1 MLSYLEISKENLIH
15 NFKTLR
21 DFLHEKTKIV
31 SVVKA
36 NAYGHGQDE
45 VVGILEPLTDYFG
58 IDDIEELRKLRAVSK
73 KPALV
78 LGYVA
83 KSDLEE
89 AVELGGILVIYDLER
104 AKILDGIGERLG
116 KKIKIHVKIDAA
128 LGRQGILVGE
138 AEDFARKLAGMENLE
153 VEAVYAHFANIE
165 DTSDFSHAQK
175 QIDEFQKA
183 VESFKRGGFENI
195 QVHISATSGVLA
207 YEQDKGLSDIV
218 RPGIGLY
225 GMWPSNDLRKKIEA
239 SGIIFKPVMR
249 WISHVAQIKTVPEGY
264 SVGYGLTYVTSRETK
279 VAVIPQGYSDGFDRG
294 LSNKGEVLIK
304 GTRCPVLG
312 RVAMNIFVVDV
323 THLAEL
329 ETEEE
334 VVLLG
339 CQGHEEI
346 TAEEI
351 AEKLETINY
360 EITTRVS
367 ALLPRVIV

>member
-1 MLSYLEISKENLIH
+1 M
-15 NFKTLR
+15 
-21 DFLHEKTKIV
+21 
-31 SVVKA
+31 
-36 NAYGHGQDE
+36 
-45 VVGILEPLTDYFG
+45 
-58 IDDIEELRKLRAVSK
+58 
-73 KPALV
+73 V